1 MKPRLGQV
9 LASTVDSTT
18 VIVVR
23 APDGEIDLTC
33 AGVAMWDPR
42 CGGAC
47 PAGEADPARFGLS
60 FMNEGGDWWIAQA
73 ATGELSPDQLAV
85 ALMAHCRSRLA
96 AYKCPRSIEFS
107 VSLPRTPTGKLLRR
121 VLRDQHQRA

>member
-33 AGVAMWDPR
+33 AGVAMWDPKA
-42 CGGAC
+42 GGTC
-47 PAGEADPARFGLS
+47 PAGEADPGQLSGTLMGKRYADEQIGL
-60 FMNEGGDWWIAQA
+60 ELLCTKPGKGTIAVN
-73 ATGELSPDQLAV
+73 GIP
-85 ALMAHCRSRLA
+85 
-96 AYKCPRSIEFS
+96 
-107 VSLPRTPTGKLLRR
+107 LPQQGPKLLPAS
-121 VLRDQHQRA
+121 D

>member
-47 PAGEADPARFGLS
+47 PTGEADPAQLTGTQMGKRYADERIGLELLCTKPG
-60 FMNEGGDWWIAQA
+60 NGTIAVN
-73 ATGELSPDQLAV
+73 GVP
-85 ALMAHCRSRLA
+85 
-96 AYKCPRSIEFS
+96 
-107 VSLPRTPTGKLLRR
+107 LPQQGPKLLPAS
-121 VLRDQHQRA
+121 D

>member
-1 MKPRLGQV
+1 MPMKPRPGQV
-9 LASTVDSTT
+9 LVSTVDSTA

-47 PAGEADPARFGLS
+47 PSGEADPAQLTGAQVGKRYADERIGL
-60 FMNEGGDWWIAQA
+60 ELLCTKPGRGTIAVN
-73 ATGELSPDQLAV
+73 GVP
-85 ALMAHCRSRLA
+85 
-96 AYKCPRSIEFS
+96 
-107 VSLPRTPTGKLLRR
+107 LPLLGPKLLPAS
-121 VLRDQHQRA
+121 D

>member
-9 LASTVDSTT
+9 LASTIDSTT

-47 PAGEADPARFGLS
+47 PAGEADPGQLSGTLMGKRYADDRIGL
-60 FMNEGGDWWIAQA
+60 ELLCTKPGKGTIAVN
-73 ATGELSPDQLAV
+73 GVP
-85 ALMAHCRSRLA
+85 
-96 AYKCPRSIEFS
+96 
-107 VSLPRTPTGKLLRR
+107 LPQQGPKLLPAS
-121 VLRDQHQRA
+121 D

>member
-23 APDGEIDLTC
+23 APAADIDLTC

-42 CGGAC
+42 GGGAS
-47 PAGEADPARFGLS
+47 PVGEPDPSQLSGTQMGKRYADERTGLELLCTRPG
-60 FMNEGGDWWIAQA
+60 EGTIAVNGVPLLQQ
-73 ATGELSPDQLAV
+73 GP
-85 ALMAHCRSRLA
+85 
-96 AYKCPRSIEFS
+96 
-107 VSLPRTPTGKLLRR
+107 KLLPAS
-121 VLRDQHQRA
+121 D

>member
-1 MKPRLGQV
+1 MLMKPRLGQV

-33 AGVAMWDPR
+33 AGVPMWDPR

-47 PAGEADPARFGLS
+47 PAGEADPAQLDGTQMGKRYADERIGL
-60 FMNEGGDWWIAQA
+60 ELLCTKPGKGTIAVN
-73 ATGELSPDQLAV
+73 GV
-85 ALMAHCRSRLA
+85 AL
-96 AYKCPRSIEFS
+96 PQQG
-107 VSLPRTPTGKLLRR
+107 PKLLPAS
-121 VLRDQHQRA
+121 D